1 MTALALTSEPQ
12 VRRTFVIEMDDETS
26 AVMRVLEAFALGG
39 ARLTGLD
46 LRAADDDSLRLKV
59 MAVGLDEVHA
69 ERIGRRVASL
79 PVVRQVA
86 SGWMRG

>member
-1 MTALALTSEPQ
+1 MKALALAPEPP
-12 VRRTFVIEMDDETS
+12 VRRAFVIELDDETS

-46 LRAADDDSLRLKV
+46 LRTAEDDSLRLRV
-59 MAVGLDEVHA
+59 MAVDLDDVHA

-86 SGWMRG
+86 SGWMTG